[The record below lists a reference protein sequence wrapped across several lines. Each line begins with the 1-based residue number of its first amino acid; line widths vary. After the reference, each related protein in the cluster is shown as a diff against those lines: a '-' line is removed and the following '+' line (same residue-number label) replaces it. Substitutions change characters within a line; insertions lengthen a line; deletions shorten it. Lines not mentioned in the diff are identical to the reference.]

1 MGHRPSNRQAFRP
14 GRHLGPLGER
24 QPSNPALLSYSI
36 VANDTG
42 ELLAPL
48 RDRAAALCEIREAYN
63 LVFEKMFSRPV
74 RAQTWNSRHREA
86 IIEPEDIH
94 DYDVRPG
101 GVAAIKD
108 HGVDFPMARTKVRLC
123 DHPGPRHRAVPY
135 SRLSWSV
142 SLRMLEI
149 SGLQA
154 GRFLRVTMVCLP
166 LEDRSRTYFRR
177 TLR

>member
-1 MGHRPSNRQAFRP
+1 MGHRRPNRQAFRH
-14 GRHLGPLGER
+14 GQHLGPLGER

-36 VANDTG
+36 VANDTS

-48 RDRAAALCEIREAYN
+48 RYRAAALCEIREAYN
-63 LVFEKMFSRPV
+63 LVFEKMFSRPCWS
-74 RAQTWNSRHREA
+74 ANLELSTPREA
-86 IIEPEDIH
+86 IIRPEGIH
-94 DYDVRPG
+94 HYDVRPG

-123 DHPGPRHRAVPY
+123 DHLGLGHHAVPY
-135 SRLSWSV
+135 SRLSWSI

-154 GRFLRVTMVCLP
+154 GRFLRATIVCLP
-166 LEDRSRTYFRR
+166 LERS
-177 TLR
+177 